1 MGRRMEMLHSEQ
13 DLGEMSNEE
22 ALAKLSEYAYDYPES
37 RAELAETIETYA
49 QRTKT
54 DAEKYTAISTA
65 DEIRAIEMLEI
76 LCSEL

>member
-13 DLGEMSNEE
+13 DLGEISNEE
-22 ALAKLSEYAYDYPES
+22 ALARLSEYAYDYPES
-37 RAELAETIETYA
+37 RTELAETIEAYA
-49 QRTKT
+49 QRTE
-54 DAEKYTAISTA
+54 AEAKKYTAILTA

>member
-13 DLGEMSNEE
+13 DLGEISNEE
-22 ALAKLSEYAYDYPES
+22 VLARLSEYAYNYPES

-49 QRTKT
+49 QRTNT
-54 DAEKYTAISTA
+54 GAQKYTAISTA